1 KKNKICLRNPLFA
14 SECHLNLSF
23 PYLFESTRTKDYLP
37 GGTKTWARLK
47 IKIPCPSFDLNYIS
61 PLNYSIFSPSGSNS
75 GTKRLFRH
83 TFLSLLTGK
92 KNAPIAH

>member
-1 KKNKICLRNPLFA
+1 NPLFA

-47 IKIPCPSFDLNYIS
+47 IKIPCPSFE
-61 PLNYSIFSPSGSNS
+61 FE
-75 GTKRLFRH
+75 
-83 TFLSLLTGK
+83 LLTDLVTQLLSATEVQGRYK
-92 KNAPIAH
+92 CPHFDALSSLS

>member
-47 IKIPCPSFDLNYIS
+47 TKIPCPSFGLNYIS
-61 PLNYSIFSPSGSNS
+61 ALKYRAFSALCYNSDTNAPFLTHITIPSG
-75 GTKRLFRH
+75 
-83 TFLSLLTGK
+83 
-92 KNAPIAH
+92 